1 MSTTFRRGARLFAE
15 TEWAALSLAKD
26 EPSATTEQ
34 TIICPV
40 TINDEIDRAARFAE
54 KLDALV
60 VAKGQCVLNGN
71 RDMLLIAY
79 WSLIFEY
86 HHGILLLFTNQC
98 PGAAFALVR
107 TVIETL
113 LRAHL
118 ALAGSDNDV
127 KRLVDD
133 DYSVNFKELGGQLD
147 EPFALEGL
155 FDNMLTDEARKA
167 LHSFTHSG
175 ALQIERRFKGNNLL
189 PNYADDEIREI
200 IRSTTT
206 AVFMVTC
213 LATKHFGFEDEWKKT
228 NELYNGYCKPI

>member
-1 MSTTFRRGARLFAE
+1 MSVGAQA
-15 TEWAALSLAKD
+15 
-26 EPSATTEQ
+26 
-34 TIICPV
+34 V
-40 TINDEIDRAARFAE
+40 TVKNEIDRAARFAE
-54 KLDALV
+54 ALDALLV
-60 VAKGQCVLNGN
+60 SKRQCVLKGD

-107 TVIETL
+107 TVVETL

-118 ALAGSDNDV
+118 ALAGSDEDV
-127 KRLVDD
+127 KKLVDD
-133 DYSVNFKELGGQLD
+133 DYWVNFKKLGGQLD

-155 FDNMLTDEARKA
+155 FSNMLTDEAREA

-175 ALQIERRFKGNNLL
+175 ALQIQRRFKGNNLL
-189 PNYADDEIREI
+189 PNYPDDEITEI
-200 IRSTTT
+200 IRSTTS
-206 AVFMVTC
+206 AAFMVTC

-228 NELYNGYCKPI
+228 NELYMEYCKPAGGVVQSAG